1 MTNAAA
7 AGELPDVV
15 LGTPLDQSQQYAQE
29 EIFDSEAAQAVVDK
43 LGADTFSKK
52 ALDLVSKDGKAT
64 GVPSDG
70 WGQLLIYRK
79 DLFEKA
85 GLEPP
90 KTLDD
95 VRAAAEKLNGDGMA
109 GITLATKA
117 GDGFTAETFEHVAL
131 AQGCQLT
138 DDGGKVIFDSPPCVE
153 ALRWYG
159 DIASNYSVSGAQ
171 DVDSTRGT
179 YFAGQAAMMFWSPF
193 LLDGMAGLRD
203 DTKPTCDECKD
214 NPAYL
219 AENSGLVGPLSGAG
233 APSQFGVVSTVNISV
248 DAPTEDAQKLAE
260 FMLSDGYVRWL
271 GLSPQG
277 KYPVRA
283 GDSSDP
289 KKFQTAWA
297 GLESGVDRKAPLSQF
312 YGEDSIASLGD
323 GVENFQRW
331 GFAQGQGALIGAL
344 RGEQPI
350 AERRR
355 RRDRRQGPGAGR
367 QGRAGHRRGDPVR
380 PRVDRGRPTRA
391 PPQSEAPRAGHPR
404 AARLARRHGAGLPHR
419 HRRAG
424 DGGAAGAVGADPVL
438 PAHPA
443 DADPAAGRA
452 RRRVHAAQLRPAVLV
467 VGLPVGDPGD
477 ADVLGL
483 RDRWERSFS
492 GSPPRCW
499 CAGPS
504 AAAGWC
510 AA

>member
-1 MTNAAA
+1 MKRLPVLLCGAVLALAGCGGGDDDGGEGEGAGASGETLTVWNNEFQPDRMQATQAILDEFTQKTGIKTKLVAVPEDQLSTLMTNAAA

-85 GLEPP
+85 GLEAP
-90 KTLDD
+90 KSLDD
-95 VRAAAEKLNGDGMA
+95 VRAAAEKLNGDGVA

-131 AQGCQLT
+131 AQGCQLV
-138 DDGGKVIFDSPPCVE
+138 DDGGKVTFNSPPCVE

-203 DTKPTCDECKD
+203 DTKPTCKECKD
-214 NPAYL
+214 DPAYL
-219 AENSGLVGPLSGAG
+219 AKNSGLIGPLSGAG

-248 DAPTEDAQKLAE
+248 DAPTEDAKRLAE

-277 KYPVRA
+277 KYPVRS

-289 KKFQTAWA
+289 EKFQTAWA
-297 GLESGVDRKAPLSQF
+297 GLESGVDRKAPLSEF

-350 AERRR
+350 A
-355 RRDRRQGPGAGR
+355 DAV
-367 QGRAGHRRGDPVR
+367 ADVI
-380 PRVDRGRPTRA
+380 
-391 PPQSEAPRAGHPR
+391 
-404 AARLARRHGAGLPHR
+404 
-419 HRRAG
+419 
-424 DGGAAGAVGADPVL
+424 GGK
-438 PAHPA
+438 
-443 DADPAAGRA
+443 DPAEVAKS
-452 RRRVHAAQLRPAVLV
+452 VQSTVEEIQS
-467 VGLPVGDPGD
+467 GL
-477 ADVLGL
+477 
-483 RDRWERSFS
+483 E
-492 GSPPRCW
+492 
-499 CAGPS
+499 
-504 AAAGWC
+504 
-510 AA
+510 